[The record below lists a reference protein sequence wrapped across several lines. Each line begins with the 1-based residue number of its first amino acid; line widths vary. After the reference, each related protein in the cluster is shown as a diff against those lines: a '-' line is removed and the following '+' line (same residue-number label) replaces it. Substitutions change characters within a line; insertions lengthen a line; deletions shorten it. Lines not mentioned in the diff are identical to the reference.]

1 MIESDARDQLV
12 AYGQSLFDR
21 GYSCGTSGNLS
32 VRLDGGGYLMTP
44 TNVSLGR
51 LESGRLSR
59 LDDAGEHDNGPTPT
73 KEAWLHLAMYRSRPR
88 AGAIVHLHS
97 TYSVALSC
105 LDGRDHED
113 MLPPFTPYVVMRVG
127 RVALIPYGRPGDSSL
142 ADEISRRA
150 VYHHSILLANHGP
163 VVAGAD
169 LGNAVAIAEEL
180 EETARLMFLLAGH
193 DHRVLD
199 GAQVEELRRVFGA

>member
-12 AYGQSLFDR
+12 AYGRSLFDR

-32 VRLDGGGYLMTP
+32 VRLDEGGYLMTP

-51 LESGRLSR
+51 LQSSCLSR
-59 LDDAGEHDNGPTPT
+59 LDPAGQPMDGSAPT
-73 KEAWLHLAMYRSRPR
+73 KEAWLHLAVYRSRPR

-105 LDGRDHED
+105 LEGRDPED
-113 MLPPFTPYVVMRVG
+113 MLPPVTPYAVMRVG
-127 RVALIPYGRPGDSSL
+127 RVALVPYGRPGDASL
-142 ADEISRRA
+142 ADTISARA
-150 VYHHSILLANHGP
+150 VHHHSILLANHGP
-163 VVAGAD
+163 VVAGDD
-169 LGNAVAIAEEL
+169 LGSAVAIAEEL
-180 EETARLMFLLAGH
+180 EETARLTFLLASH
-193 DHRVLD
+193 EHRVLD